1 VDVIEAIKK
10 RRSIRQYKEQPVP
23 DDILDSIL
31 DCARVAPSAGN
42 RQPWTFIVVKS
53 QEIRDRLVEAA
64 GKQPMLGKAPVVVV
78 VCVDLE
84 VSGAR
89 YEDRGRTLY
98 AFQDTAAAIENMMLA
113 AVSYGLATCWVGA
126 FRETEVRKVL
136 ELPANL
142 KPVAMMPLGYPDQER
157 GPRDLKPREEV
168 VWVR

>member
-1 VDVIEAIKK
+1 MDVIEAIKK
-10 RRSIRQYKEQPVP
+10 RRSIRQYKAQEVP
-23 DDILDSIL
+23 DDVLNSIL
-31 DCARVAPSAGN
+31 DCARLAPSAGN
-42 RQPWTFIVVKS
+42 RQPWTFVAVKT
-53 QEIRDRLVEAA
+53 QEIRDQLVQAA
-64 GKQPMLGKAPVVVV
+64 GNQQMLGKAPVVIV
-78 VCVDLE
+78 VCADLE

-113 AVSYGLATCWVGA
+113 AVSYGLGTCWVGS
-126 FRETEVRKVL
+126 FRETEVRKIL
-136 ELPANL
+136 ELPVNL

>member
-10 RRSIRQYKEQPVP
+10 RRSIRQYKAQEIPEDV
-23 DDILDSIL
+23 LNSVL
-31 DCARVAPSAGN
+31 DCATLAPSAGN
-42 RQPWTFIVVKS
+42 RQPWTFIVVKTK
-53 QEIRDRLVEAA
+53 EIREQLVQAA
-64 GKQPMLGKAPVVVV
+64 GGQQFLAQAPVVIV
-78 VCVDLE
+78 VCADLE

-113 AVSYGLATCWVGA
+113 AVSYGLGTCWVGA
-126 FRETEVRKVL
+126 FRETEVRKIL

-142 KPVAMMPLGYPDQER
+142 KPVAMIPMGYPDQER
-157 GPRDLKPREEV
+157 GPRDLRPREEV